1 MTYSVTLK
9 DVWMLRRFAQ
19 LQTDDNQHGQLIVA
33 VLTLCVT
40 VTLTLIVCLCCKP
53 DKRCSDSLTES
64 SVLSMMWP
72 ILLSWVAWPNRVEH
86 RQETKLTWV
95 TPHMT
100 CNQKQNKYLLTS
112 VPLPPNQKKR
122 RNKSKNKWVGEG
134 SGINKRRNKTKK
146 HTIKLKINYASNIV
160 NTNK

>member
-1 MTYSVTLK
+1 MTYSVILK
-9 DVWMLRRFAQ
+9 DVWMLRRFTL
-19 LQTDDNQHGQLIVA
+19 LQTDDNQHEQPIVA
-33 VLTLCVT
+33 ILT

-53 DKRCSDSLTES
+53 DKWCSNSLTEL
-64 SVLSMMWP
+64 SVPSMMWP
-72 ILLSWVAWPNRVEH
+72 ILVSWVAWPNRVEH

-112 VPLPPNQKKR
+112 VPLPPTRKKKEI
-122 RNKSKNKWVGEG
+122 KSKNKWVGEG

-146 HTIKLKINYASNIV
+146 HTIKLKINYASNIG
-160 NTNK
+160 NTN